1 MPENYFHIHRDK
13 SELESP
19 IANSFDRLIRHH
31 LGTAAF
37 GSLLVASVQF
47 FRIILSAIQV
57 SSANFEYFF
66 KLFSLFH
73 LDVNAVYDARH

>member
-1 MPENYFHIHRDK
+1 MPKKYSYIHRDK

-19 IANSFDRLIRHH
+19 IANSFGRLFRYH

-47 FRIILSAIQV
+47 FRIILSAFQV
-57 SSANFEYFF
+57 SSENFEYFSNYF
-66 KLFSLFH
+66 IFSIYIQ
-73 LDVNAVYDARH
+73 NAV